1 MKYTEFQQ
9 RFVSEI
15 EKVNALIF
23 ATVKHC
29 PNLKYNWCA
38 CLTETR
44 EEAIALNEKLVF
56 ETDFPSKTVT
66 DNHRIGAR
74 HYSANREQS
83 EWSRF
88 SLETKRAKE
97 NKLNL
102 INK

>member
-9 RFVSEI
+9 RFVNEI
-15 EKVNALIF
+15 EKINALIF
-23 ATVKHC
+23 ATVKHS
-29 PNLKYNWCA
+29 PTLKYNWCA

-56 ETDFPSKTVT
+56 ETDFPSKIVT
-66 DNHRIGAR
+66 DERRIGAR
-74 HYSANREQS
+74 YYSSNREQS

-88 SLETKRAKE
+88 SLETKKAKE